1 MIYGI
6 GHDLVETSR
15 IKNSIESLGD
25 RFKNKIYTEIEKEYC
40 NQFKLNDY
48 LHYAARF
55 AAKEAFSKAIG
66 TGLRDGFKFTEV
78 GVVNQKS
85 GQPKIVLTGSML
97 EKYGHLKSHLTM
109 SHSNSNAVAV
119 VILEKVSKTAKNIGE

>member
-6 GHDLVETSR
+6 GHDLVECSR
-15 IKNSIESLGD
+15 IKGSLEKLGD
-25 RFKNKIYTEIEKEYC
+25 RFKNKIYTQFEQDYC

-78 GVVNQKS
+78 GVENQKS
-85 GQPKIVLTGSML
+85 GQPKIVLSGSML
-97 EKYGHLKSHLTM
+97 DKYGHLKAHLTM
-109 SHSNSNAVAV
+109 SHSETNAVAI
-119 VILEKVSKTAKNIGE
+119 VILEHND

>member
-1 MIYGI
+1 LDFAILNMIYGI

-15 IKNSIESLGD
+15 IKGSLEKLGD
-25 RFKNKIYTEIEKEYC
+25 RFKNKIYTDIEKQYC
-40 NQFKLNDY
+40 DSFKLNDY

-85 GQPKIVLTGSML
+85 GQPKLVLTGATL

-109 SHSNSNAVAV
+109 SHSETNAVAI
-119 VILEKVSKTAKNIGE
+119 VILELPE

>member
-15 IKNSIESLGD
+15 IKNSLEKLGD
-25 RFKNKIYTEIEKEYC
+25 RFKRKIYTEVEQNYC
-40 NQFKLNDY
+40 DQFKLNDY

-97 EKYGHLKSHLTM
+97 EKYGHLKSHITM
-109 SHSNSNAVAV
+109 SHSDTNAVAI
-119 VILEKVSKTAKNIGE
+119 VILETND

>member
-6 GHDLVETSR
+6 GHDLVECSR
-15 IKNSIESLGD
+15 IKGSLEKLGD
-25 RFKNKIYTEIEKEYC
+25 RFKNKIYTQVEQDYC

-78 GVVNQKS
+78 GVENQKS
-85 GQPKIVLTGSML
+85 GQPKIVLSGSML
-97 EKYGHLKSHLTM
+97 DKYGHLKAHLTM
-109 SHSNSNAVAV
+109 SHSETNAVAI
-119 VILEKVSKTAKNIGE
+119 VILEHND

>member
-6 GHDLVETSR
+6 GHDLVECSR
-15 IKNSIESLGD
+15 IKSSLEKLGD
-25 RFKNKIYTEIEKEYC
+25 RFKNKIYTQVEQDYC

-78 GVVNQKS
+78 GVENQKS
-85 GQPKIVLTGSML
+85 GQPKIVLSGSML
-97 EKYGHLKSHLTM
+97 DKYGHLKAHLTM
-109 SHSNSNAVAV
+109 SHSETNAVAI
-119 VILEKVSKTAKNIGE
+119 VILEHND

>member
-15 IKNSIESLGD
+15 IKNSLEKLGD
-25 RFKNKIYTEIEKEYC
+25 RFKRKIYTEVEQHYC
-40 NQFKLNDY
+40 DQFKLNDY

-78 GVVNQKS
+78 GVINQKS
-85 GQPKIVLTGSML
+85 GQPTLELTGTMK
-97 EKYGHLKSHLTM
+97 EKYGHLKAHITM
-109 SHSNSNAVAV
+109 SHSETNAVAI
-119 VILEKVSKTAKNIGE
+119 VILETNE

>member
-6 GHDLVETSR
+6 GHDIVECQR
-15 IKNSIESLGD
+15 IKKSVEKLGD
-25 RFKNKIYTEIEKEYC
+25 RFKDKIFTETEKQYC

-66 TGLRDGFKFTEV
+66 TGFSGGFNMKEV
-78 GVVNQKS
+78 GVVNKKS
-85 GQPKIVLTGSML
+85 GQPEIELSGSML
-97 EKYGHLKSHLTM
+97 EKWGHLKSNLTM
-109 SHSNSNAVAV
+109 SHTDRNAVAI
-119 VILEKVSKTAKNIGE
+119 VILETLE

>member
-6 GHDLVETSR
+6 GHDLVETDR
-15 IKNSIESLGD
+15 IKKSIDKLGD
-25 RFKNKIYTEIEKEYC
+25 RFKRKIYTEIEQKYCDQFTGKEH
-40 NQFKLNDY
+40 

-78 GVVNQKS
+78 GIENLRS
-85 GQPKIVLTGSML
+85 GKPQLILSGGMK
-97 EKYGHLKSHLTM
+97 EKYGHLKAHVTL
-109 SHSNSNAVAV
+109 SHSDNNAVAV
-119 VILEKVSKTAKNIGE
+119 VVLEEIG